1 MVPGGGVEPPRG
13 DKPRR
18 ILSPLRLPVPPSRP
32 NRKAVIQLSLA
43 VPPLQPES
51 VFEMVLRCAAPQRRD
66 YAAVH
71 HYVAASLFI
80 SYTAILVLPGLKNG
94 DLALS
99 TMVRQTF
106 PPWFLGVVGG
116 AGALTVMVPCGHPD
130 TERRAALFA
139 KNFFRSVFKPSMKDD
154 DIAKLAKV
162 MAVVMAGIAVY
173 FATYSSTTLVGLLLL
188 AYAQR
193 QSSTLSG

>member
-1 MVPGGGVEPPRG
+1 
-13 DKPRR
+13 
-18 ILSPLRLPVPPSRP
+18 
-32 NRKAVIQLSLA
+32 
-43 VPPLQPES
+43 
-51 VFEMVLRCAAPQRRD
+51 MVLRCAAPQRRD

-116 AGALTVMVPCGHPD
+116 AGPLTAMVPRGHPD

-139 KNFFRSVFKPSMKDD
+139 KSFFRSVFKPSMKDD

>member
-1 MVPGGGVEPPRG
+1 M
-13 DKPRR
+13 
-18 ILSPLRLPVPPSRP
+18 
-32 NRKAVIQLSLA
+32 IQLSLA

-106 PPWFLGVVGG
+106 PPWRSG
-116 AGALTVMVPCGHPD
+116 
-130 TERRAALFA
+130 RADSHGSL
-139 KNFFRSVFKPSMKDD
+139 RPS
-154 DIAKLAKV
+154 
-162 MAVVMAGIAVY
+162 
-173 FATYSSTTLVGLLLL
+173 
-188 AYAQR
+188 
-193 QSSTLSG
+193 